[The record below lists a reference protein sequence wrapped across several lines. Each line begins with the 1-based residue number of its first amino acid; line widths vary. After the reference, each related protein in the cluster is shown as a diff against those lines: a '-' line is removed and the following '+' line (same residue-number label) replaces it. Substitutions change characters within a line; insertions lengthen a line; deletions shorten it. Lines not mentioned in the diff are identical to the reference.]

1 MTWIKVAD
9 LPFDNE
15 HLTRVRSLY
24 PEMYDRPIHPDIAPK
39 DGIVMAHSLIP
50 QALEHALSTFG
61 ALISPDLPLTRKQQE
76 MLATVVSS
84 LNRCVYCSQTHATFL
99 NWEGLE
105 EELVAQL
112 RRDYTKAALSPADR
126 AMLDYAVQVTR
137 DASKISPE
145 SHAKLRAVGFDDRG
159 ILQITLITAFFN
171 YINRVADSL
180 GVGRD
185 VLKPFPPA

>member
-15 HLTRVRSLY
+15 HLTRVRALY
-24 PEMYDRPIHPDIAPK
+24 PAMYDRPIHPDIAPK

-61 ALISPDLPLTRKQQE
+61 ALISPDLPLTRSQQE
-76 MLATVVSS
+76 MIATVVSTQ
-84 LNRCVYCSQTHATFL
+84 NRCAYCSETHATFL
-99 NWEGLE
+99 HWEGLDKD
-105 EELVAQL
+105 LVVQL
-112 RRDYTKAALSPADR
+112 RRDYTKVNLSPADR

-137 DASKISPE
+137 DATKISPD

-159 ILQITLITAFFN
+159 ILQITLIAAFFN

-185 VLKPFPPA
+185 VLKIFPPS